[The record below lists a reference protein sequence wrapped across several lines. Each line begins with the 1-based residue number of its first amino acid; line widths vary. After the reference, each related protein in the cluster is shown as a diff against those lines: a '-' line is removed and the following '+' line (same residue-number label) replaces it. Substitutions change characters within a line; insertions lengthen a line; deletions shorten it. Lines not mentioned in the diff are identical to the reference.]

1 MDVQKT
7 KPIRDC
13 KKIYKNYGS
22 YKENLRTD
30 FNSRCGYCDD
40 LDVYCGGK
48 RSFHI
53 DHFMPHSIPAFLH
66 LKHSYDNLVYSCPYC
81 NGAKSNKWQNVNGFI
96 DPCDINYGTHI
107 ERHSS
112 GQIISKSIIGD
123 YIFINLSLGL
133 FRHKLL
139 WNIEKLDSQKKQ
151 LLSIIE
157 NTKKEKNNLVPIYE
171 ALVEI
176 ITKLDSYME
185 LFFAEI

>member
-1 MDVQKT
+1 VGKT
-7 KPIRDC
+7 I
-13 KKIYKNYGS
+13 IYGS
-22 YKENLRTD
+22 LGVADGAGVGETGVSVATSVGVTD
-30 FNSRCGYCDD
+30 GVLVAVGVGVPGST
-40 LDVYCGGK
+40 LVMSTDV
-48 RSFHI
+48 SLLSTAI
-53 DHFMPHSIPAFLH
+53 
-66 LKHSYDNLVYSCPYC
+66 SCPYC